1 MVALVALLVWRWNPF
16 LVAFG
21 WLIFALLDG
30 AFLSS
35 ALTKVPTGAWFT
47 LALAFV
53 LSSLFIL
60 WRFGKENQWRAEAE
74 DRIQPSR
81 LVMKSADG
89 SRLELTSAFGGGE
102 ISKIKGFA
110 VFFDK
115 IGDMTPTV
123 FIQFLSKFAATP
135 EVVVFFHLRPLAIPS
150 VPEENRY
157 TVTRTIIPN
166 CFRLVIRH
174 GYTDEVVTLDLAR
187 LVYEQVRNFIIREGA
202 RPAPMMNSDGETVS
216 ESSST
221 MQNVNANTAGL
232 VATQLAELERAYN
245 AQVIYIAGKNQM
257 KIREGSNFMRRFFL
271 QLFLWVRDNTR
282 NKISNMKI
290 PTDKLV
296 EVGFIKEV

>member
-21 WLIFALLDG
+21 WLMFALLDG
-30 AFLSS
+30 VFLSS
-35 ALTKVPTGAWFT
+35 ALIKVPTGAWFT

-53 LSSLFIL
+53 LSSLFII

-89 SRLELTSAFGGGE
+89 SRLELTSSFGGGE
-102 ISKIKGFA
+102 ISRIKGFA

-123 FIQFLSKFAATP
+123 FIQFLSKFAAAP
-135 EVVVFFHLRPLAIPS
+135 EVTVFFHLRPIAVPS
-150 VPEENRY
+150 VPNENRY

-174 GYTDEVVTLDLAR
+174 GYTDEVITADLAR
-187 LVYEQVRNFIIREGA
+187 LVYEQVRNFIICEGA
-202 RPAPMMNSDGETVS
+202 APVPTMNFDGETVS

-221 MQNVNANTAGL
+221 MRNINANTAGL

-257 KIREGSNFMRRFFL
+257 KIREGSNFMRKFFL

-282 NKISNMKI
+282 SKISNMKI